1 MKSNA
6 LEAAPIQEPPS
17 FLVGCDDQNHWVAME
32 VHGLS
37 GGFFADQE
45 AALKF
50 AYEETGWR
58 KGAVALVEY
67 VSAFPPANRSE
78 ALRL

>member
-1 MKSNA
+1 MNLSDVIEDA
-6 LEAAPIQEPPS
+6 STQEPPS

-32 VHGLS
+32 VHGLC

-50 AYEETGWR
+50 AYEETSWR
-58 KGAVALVEY
+58 KGAVQLVKH
-67 VSAFPPANRSE
+67 VPDFLP
-78 ALRL
+78 